1 MTPKTTKFRLVNGK
15 RVRLY
20 TVAEVAEMWQVNRT
34 TIFAL
39 IANRQLEWTNVATT
53 GRRRLIRFTPG
64 QLARFERSRSRWGD
78 DRMVKADSQ

>member
-53 GRRRLIRFTPG
+53 PRRRLIRFTPG